1 MMARPECTGK
11 GEDYLCAYIERTN
24 ACRPPSMFKKVL
36 WCVGFALVAAMYA
49 LLAWAD
55 AWTGEPLTI
64 LVAAIALIVAGASK
78 WALFKKT
85 EELSY
90 GFSQLACGG
99 WWYMEMWFNDSK
111 NRLFIFK
118 RAMRSPALIL
128 VVGFYYKIK
137 IGDDVAAEKL
147 LTLARG
153 RDPELET
160 IEMTPH
166 RGLLRREREV
176 LLEKIRRDL
185 GVTWIYK
192 LRQKKVL
199 WATGGLLLFLLF
211 VIRYVMILIDSSRL
225 LIKGLAE

>member
-1 MMARPECTGK
+1 
-11 GEDYLCAYIERTN
+11 
-24 ACRPPSMFKKVL
+24 MFKKVL

-99 WWYMEMWFNDSK
+99 WC
-111 NRLFIFK
+111 
-118 RAMRSPALIL
+118 
-128 VVGFYYKIK
+128 
-137 IGDDVAAEKL
+137 
-147 LTLARG
+147 
-153 RDPELET
+153 
-160 IEMTPH
+160 
-166 RGLLRREREV
+166 
-176 LLEKIRRDL
+176 
-185 GVTWIYK
+185 
-192 LRQKKVL
+192 
-199 WATGGLLLFLLF
+199 LLLFLLF

>member
-1 MMARPECTGK
+1 MKIVTECVK
-11 GEDYLCAYIERTN
+11 DDANSLFSFIERINTPRPHSKMAKAWWCISL
-24 ACRPPSMFKKVL
+24 ACVIVICGVL
-36 WCVGFALVAAMYA
+36 SWSESSRIV
-49 LLAWAD
+49 
-55 AWTGEPLTI
+55 TI
-64 LVAAIALIVAGASK
+64 LVAANALVIAMSSK
-78 WALFKKT
+78 WVLFLKT

-99 WWYMEMWFNDSK
+99 WWYMEMWFNDWK

-118 RAMRSPALIL
+118 RIMRSPAFIL

-137 IGDDVAAEKL
+137 IGDDVVAEKL
-147 LTLARG
+147 LALARG

-160 IEMTPH
+160 IEMTPR

-192 LRQKKVL
+192 LKQKKLL